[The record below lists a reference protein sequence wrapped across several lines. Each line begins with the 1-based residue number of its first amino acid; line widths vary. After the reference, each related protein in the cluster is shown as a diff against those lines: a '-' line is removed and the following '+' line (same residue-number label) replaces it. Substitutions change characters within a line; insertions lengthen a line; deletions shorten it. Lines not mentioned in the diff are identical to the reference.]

1 MSFDHLD
8 AGTPEDAWRQ
18 AGVLGLPMVPA
29 DIVAD
34 EGTVLVLA
42 AHPDDEA
49 LGAAAVVASARDRET
64 DVSVLLFTAGEKSH
78 PHSSTHSAKRLEE
91 IRLQEFDSALSV
103 LNPAATSRCLE
114 FPDTE
119 LPGHSEQ
126 VLNEVLAEIAA
137 SRRPV
142 TIVAPFHDDGHGDH
156 DTLGSAALEAG
167 RRSGSL
173 VLEYPIWYWHWATPD
188 DARWRQ
194 WTFLP
199 DPAGLDR
206 HEVFEHYRSQTQPL
220 SNRPGDEPVLDARHL
235 DHHQRGGDIL
245 AVTDFRVAS
254 ASKDA
259 DEVDRSTETA
269 PNDARTAAAVFD
281 AVHADR
287 DDPWSVTDSA
297 YERAKR
303 DMLLGHL
310 PQDHYSHI
318 LELGCSIGVLSRKLA
333 EHARW
338 VTAIDASR
346 KALDRAEQQVPEGS
360 GISFVHG
367 TIPFEWPAGSFD
379 CVVLSETGFYL
390 SRHQLHRTLQRIDAC
405 TAPRFT
411 LVLCHLRGEIEDW
424 PLDAD
429 EVHDSCLS
437 FWPHRRIEFHHDAR
451 YRLDIV
457 TVTKTP
463 ESDESTGD
471 W

>member
-1 MSFDHLD
+1 MSFDHRD
-8 AGTPEDAWRQ
+8 TGTSEDAWRQ
-18 AGVLGLPMVPA
+18 AGVLGLPTVPEETL
-29 DIVAD
+29 DD
-34 EGTVLVLA
+34 EGTILVLA

-49 LGAAAVVASARDRET
+49 LGAAAIAASARDRQT
-64 DVSVLLFTAGEKSH
+64 GVSVLLFTAGEKSH
-78 PHSSTHSAKRLEE
+78 PRSSTHSARQLGAV
-91 IRLQEFDSALSV
+91 RLQEFDAALSV
-103 LNPAATSRCLE
+103 LNPAATSRFLE
-114 FPDTE
+114 FPDAE
-119 LPGHSEQ
+119 MSAHSEQ
-126 VLNEVLAEIAA
+126 VLNEVLAEIAV

-173 VLEYPIWYWHWATPD
+173 VLEYPIWFWHWASTD

-194 WTFLP
+194 WKFLP
-199 DPAGLDR
+199 DPLGLDR
-206 HEVFEHYRSQTQPL
+206 REVFRHYRSQTRPL
-220 SNRPGDEPVLDARHL
+220 SDRPGDEAVLDAGHL
-235 DHHQRGGDIL
+235 DHHQRGGDIV

-254 ASKDA
+254 ASGGESD
-259 DEVDRSTETA
+259 DDRSAGVA

-303 DMLLGHL
+303 AMLLGHL
-310 PQDHYSHI
+310 PEVRYSHI
-318 LELGCSIGVLSRKLA
+318 LELGCSIGVLSRELA

-346 KALDRAEQQVPEGS
+346 KALERAKRQTPD
-360 GISFVHG
+360 GIRFVHG
-367 TIPFEWPAGSFD
+367 TIPFEWPEGNFD

-390 SRHQLHRTLQRIDAC
+390 SRLQLHRVLRRIDAC

-411 LVLCHLRGEIEDW
+411 LVLCHLRGEIDDW

-437 FWPHRRIEFHHDAR
+437 YWPHRRIEFHHDAE

-463 ESDESTGD
+463 ESGETTGVR
-471 W
+471 